1 MDCLGLLSPESAI
14 LSFLF
19 FEPHRIRGTS
29 TLKCVRCAK
38 VISCSSPRFQRW
50 SLLSQWS
57 QQKDVYMIR
66 VRIYRSGVLIARI
79 CIIQLQDIHISY
91 THSSII
97 VSTII

>member
-57 QQKDVYMIR
+57 QQKDIYMIH
-66 VRIYRSGVLIARI
+66 VRIYHML
-79 CIIQLQDIHISY
+79 HITTIYIY
-91 THSSII
+91 TIYMD
-97 VSTII
+97 VSFL